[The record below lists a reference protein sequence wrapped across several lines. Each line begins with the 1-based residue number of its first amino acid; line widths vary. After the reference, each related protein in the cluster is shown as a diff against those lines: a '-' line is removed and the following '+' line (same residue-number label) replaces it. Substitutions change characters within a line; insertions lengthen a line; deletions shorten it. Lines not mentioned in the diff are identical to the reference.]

1 MQFYRNIQRINPW
14 FVEQR
19 HKSQDGFEVKSL
31 EGSVCERF
39 NPVQS
44 RQYLE
49 HAEIY
54 VDRI

>member
-31 EGSVCERF
+31 EGSVCKRF

-49 HAEIY
+49 YAEIY